1 MGEHRIKR
9 IQEEIQHAASSVFL
23 FEMTDPLLQGL
34 TITRVVVT
42 KDVGTARIYYD
53 TGADREKKREAVQE
67 ALDRA
72 RGFVRRQL
80 ASRLNLKSVPEIQ
93 FFYDET
99 GEEVSRI
106 EGLLSKI

>member
-1 MGEHRIKR
+1 MSEHRIKR
-9 IQEEIQHAASSVFL
+9 IQEEIQHTASSVFL

-42 KDVGTARIYYD
+42 KDVGTARIYYESR
-53 TGADREKKREAVQE
+53 AASKKQREEIQQ
-67 ALDRA
+67 ALDGA

-80 ASRLNLKSVPEIQ
+80 ASRLNFKTVPEVQ

-99 GEEVSRI
+99 SEEVSRI